1 MGGVSMREPAI
12 RNVVLVGPSGSGK
25 SALAEALLFA
35 AGAIRERGR
44 DGGTLSDHTPI
55 EQTMGRSVTLTPLS
69 FEFADTRINLLDT
82 PGYPDFVGELRAG
95 LRAADAALFVVSAID
110 GIDAAT
116 QLLWQECEALGMP
129 RAVAVTRVDKES
141 ADFTESVA
149 RCQRALG
156 EELQPMYLPLLAD
169 DETVAGLIALLSG
182 TIMDYSDDSV
192 TQRPAE
198 AQHLEITEDTRSALI
213 EGIITESEDET
224 LLDRFLTGEELDM
237 TMLNEDLEKAV
248 ARGHFHPVLPVVLGE
263 KLIGVTEILSV
274 IVNGFPTPA
283 EHALPAATTPEG
295 RASAP
300 LACDPTG
307 DLCAEVIQTTSD
319 QFAGRLSLVRVF
331 SGTLTAD
338 AVLHVSGHFLSDR
351 GHEDHDEDERIG
363 AISSALGPD
372 LVPVAAGRAGDLV
385 CVTRLAAA
393 ETGDTLSSPD
403 QPLLVEPWT
412 MPDPLLP
419 VALAANTR
427 QDEDKLSTALHRLAA
442 EDPTVR
448 VERNRETRQVVLW
461 CMGQTHADV
470 ILDRLQNRYAVSV
483 TATPQRIPLRAT
495 LKTKASG
502 QGRLV
507 KQSGG
512 HGQYAIVDIEVTPL
526 APGEGYRFVDQVV
539 GGAIPRHYIAAVDK
553 GLQQAM
559 ADGAALRFPL
569 VDLEIAIV
577 DGKSHSVD
585 SSDMA
590 FATAAGL
597 ALREAAASAG
607 EVLLEPVDKVIIEV
621 ADEYVGAVM
630 SDLSARRGRMS
641 GTESLAGGLTRIQ
654 ATVPAAEL
662 TRYTIDLRA
671 VSHGS
676 ATFSRQPSGH
686 ERVPDRLVSTLLT
699 QASDD

>member
-1 MGGVSMREPAI
+1 MREPAI

-25 SALAEALLFA
+25 SALAEAMLFA

-44 DGGTLSDHTPI
+44 DDVTVSDHTPI
-55 EQTMGRSVTLTPLS
+55 EQAMGRSVTLTPLS
-69 FEFADTRINLLDT
+69 FDFQDTRINLLDT

-95 LRAADAALFVVSAID
+95 LRAADAALFVISATD

-116 QLLWQECEALGMP
+116 QLLWQECESLGLP

-141 ADFTESVA
+141 ADFSESVA
-149 RCQRALG
+149 ICQRVFG
-156 EELQPMYLPLLAD
+156 EELQPLYLPLLAD

-182 TIMDYSDDSV
+182 TIIDYSQDPSV
-192 TQRPAE
+192 QHPAE
-198 AQHLEITEDTRSALI
+198 AQHLELTEEARNALI

-224 LLDRFLTGEELDM
+224 LMDRFLTGEELDM
-237 TMLNEDLEKAV
+237 AMLNEDLEKAV
-248 ARGHFHPVLPVVLGE
+248 ARGHFHPVLPVVVGE
-263 KLIGVTEILSV
+263 KLIGIAEALAMLI
-274 IVNGFPTPA
+274 NGFPTPA
-283 EHALPAATTPEG
+283 EHLLPAATTPDG
-295 RASAP
+295 RATEP
-300 LACDPTG
+300 LGCDPAG
-307 DLCAEVIQTTSD
+307 PLCAEVIQTTSD

-338 AVLHVSGHFLSDR
+338 SLLHVSGHFLSDR

-363 AISSALGPD
+363 AISSALGAD
-372 LVPVAAGRAGDLV
+372 LVPIASGRAGDLV
-385 CVTRLAAA
+385 CVARLTAA

-403 QPLLVEPWT
+403 RPLLVEPWT

-419 VALAANTR
+419 VALTANTR
-427 QDEDKLSTALHRLAA
+427 HDEDKLSTALRRLVA
-442 EDPTVR
+442 EDPTIR
-448 VERNRETRQVVLW
+448 VERNKETHQVVLW

-470 ILDRLQNRYAVSV
+470 ILDRLQNRYSVSV
-483 TATPQRIPLRAT
+483 TATPQRIPLRST
-495 LKTKASG
+495 LKRVARG
-502 QGRLV
+502 HGRLV

-512 HGQYAIVDIEVTPL
+512 HGQYAIVEIEVTPL
-526 APGEGYRFVDQVV
+526 ATGEGYRFVDRVV
-539 GGAIPRHYIAAVDK
+539 GGSIPRNYIASVDK

-559 ADGAALRFPL
+559 AEGAGLGFPL
-569 VDLEIAIV
+569 VDLEIAAV

-597 ALREAAASAG
+597 ALREAATTAG
-607 EVLLEPVDKVIIEV
+607 EVLLEPVAEVVIEV

-641 GTESLAGGLTRIQ
+641 GTESLDGGLTHIQ

-662 TRYTIDLRA
+662 TRYAIDLRA
-671 VSHGS
+671 ISHGAAS
-676 ATFSRQPSGH
+676 FQRQPAGH
-686 ERVPDRLVSTLLT
+686 EPVPERLVSQLVE
-699 QASDD
+699 QANSSD